1 MIDVP
6 VVYMIALLV
15 LKRVIWRM
23 ERKQIQMQI
32 NVYRLGGIKESKIIK
47 NFAVCVTF
55 CKVADLYIVKNKKL
69 FHFVFICFRL

>member
-32 NVYRLGGIKESKIIK
+32 NVYRLGGIK
-47 NFAVCVTF
+47 AMLTT
-55 CKVADLYIVKNKKL
+55 
-69 FHFVFICFRL
+69 